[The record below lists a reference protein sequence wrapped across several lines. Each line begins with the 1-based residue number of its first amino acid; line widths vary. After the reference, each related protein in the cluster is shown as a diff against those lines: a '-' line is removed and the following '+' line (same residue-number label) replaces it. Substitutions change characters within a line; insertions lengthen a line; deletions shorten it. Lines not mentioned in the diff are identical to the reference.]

1 LNGWNPI
8 EFLDLDGVE
17 AIVAREVLQ
26 VAEDMRHERTKALVE
41 AIGVTVGNAVA
52 KHLSRMFR

>member
-1 LNGWNPI
+1 
-8 EFLDLDGVE
+8 LDLEGVE

-26 VAEDMRHERTKALVE
+26 TAEDMRHERTKALVE

-52 KHLSRMFR
+52 RQLARMF